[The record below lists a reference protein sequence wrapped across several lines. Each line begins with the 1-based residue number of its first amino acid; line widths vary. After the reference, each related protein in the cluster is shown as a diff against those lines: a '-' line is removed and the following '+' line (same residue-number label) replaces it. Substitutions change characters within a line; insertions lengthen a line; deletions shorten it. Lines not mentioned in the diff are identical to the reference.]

1 MRRLSEG
8 FYPCLISSIF
18 IMVLMG
24 LPGKCFPTVVNFW
37 EWIGPDK
44 IVHLILFGFLAFF
57 TPWGFRKKILS
68 EKDSY
73 KRKVLIQSFLLTIS
87 YGALTEILQ
96 KYIFVNRYGSIY
108 DFLANAI
115 GCLLGTIVFFLFIKK
130 NLKK

>member
-1 MRRLSEG
+1 
-8 FYPCLISSIF
+8 
-18 IMVLMG
+18 MG
-24 LPGKCFPTVVNFW
+24 LPGNYFPTVVTFW
-37 EWIGPDK
+37 DWIGPDK
-44 IVHLILFGFLAFF
+44 IIHLILFGALSFL

-130 NLKK
+130 KLKK